1 MNSWIY
7 LFSKFTAEALLFEAL
22 AIFLLCCGYTAF
34 WILRKRRYGII
45 DSSIPAGPVKTYLNE
60 LIANAEAIRLQLF
73 GLLAGKDPNN
83 PNLYKVVMPSASG
96 PDPATLQ
103 RLAAAEAKAAEL
115 QTSVDV
121 LNGEKEMLEQQL
133 QAAKSAPAP
142 EAKAAAPEDAGQ
154 IVKLQKHVDELEGKL
169 AEYSVIE
176 DDLANLKRLQQENAA
191 LKAQL
196 EGGGGGGAAAPAPA
210 AAAEAAPA
218 EFEAAPEPAGAEA
231 AAPQATESGD
241 DGKNEDLVAE
251 FERMLKE

>member
-22 AIFLLCCGYTAF
+22 IIFLLCCGYSAF
-34 WILRKRRYGII
+34 WVLRKRRYGVI

-83 PNLYKVVMPSASG
+83 PNLYKVVMPTSAG

-121 LNGEKEMLEQQL
+121 LNGEKELLEQQL

-142 EAKAAAPEDAGQ
+142 AAKAAPEDAGQ

-196 EGGGGGGAAAPAPA
+196 GGGGGGAQTAAPAAPT
-210 AAAEAAPA
+210 AAEAAPA
-218 EFEAAPEPAGAEA
+218 EFEAAQDPASGEA
-231 AAPQATESGD
+231 AAPASGD